1 MKKILFMVCGMIMAA
16 AFMTGCGKSTAASS
30 GTGGGGA
37 ARSGNAAGENAAG
50 QAGTEGKTYKVGYC
64 INNFN
69 DTFQT
74 YIVDALKAYI
84 KENGGVELLT
94 SDAQEDVVRQQDNV
108 NSLIAKGV
116 DALIVVPVDTSA
128 MEPITK
134 AAQKAGIPLCYVNRN
149 PYSGKEDAM
158 PDGVYY
164 VGSQE
169 IKAGQMQMENIGEK
183 LGGKGGIAILQGILS
198 NEGAVKRTEGNE
210 EVIKNKYP
218 DVKLLSEQSGEWQ
231 RDKAMSIT
239 ENWITAYG
247 NDLNAILANNDEM
260 ALGAVRALQSAGRK
274 DVLVMGIDGIPD
286 ALAAIKAGTMAGSVL
301 QDARGQGEGSIQVI
315 EKALKGEKPD
325 HVDWVDFKLITG
337 DNVADFE

>member
-30 GTGGGGA
+30 STGGGGA

-50 QAGTEGKTYKVGYC
+50 QAGTEEKTYKVGYC

-74 YIVDALKAYI
+74 YIVDALRAYI